1 MNRFRRLLLD
11 NGNKVNGVIAIA
23 IISLIVL
30 GCTCNKDLGNLASN
44 TSTSENTSGDNP
56 FGDDAKTG
64 EDGVDGLPGERLTNA
79 LVKAT
84 TAEFAQAV
92 STGDF
97 SKVHANASIDFQ
109 KSIAIERLERE
120 FKPFVDQKKRYLPS
134 LAKLSSTEPEYS
146 PEPSLRSEQGLD
158 ILVVKGKFP
167 TSPLDV
173 EFDYEYV
180 KRGGT
185 WKLLKLVVKM

>member
-1 MNRFRRLLLD
+1 MNRYIRLLLE
-11 NGNKVNGVIAIA
+11 NGNKVNGVIALA

-30 GCTCNKDLGNLASN
+30 GCTCGKDADTTASN
-44 TSTSENTSGDNP
+44 TSTAENRSSDNP
-56 FGDDAKTG
+56 FGDDADTA
-64 EDGVDGLPGERLTNA
+64 DGADGLPGERLRNA

-97 SKVHANASIDFQ
+97 SNVHANASIDFQ
-109 KSIAIERLERE
+109 KAIPIERLERE